1 LEDNARSKKARGEGR
16 KRADGHDVNEKD
28 ASSGKYP
35 IIIIKT
41 AIFLIFWRPRR
52 KNPGE
57 KKAEKKH
64 EETSCEVE

>member
-35 IIIIKT
+35 IIMIKT
-41 AIFLIFWRPRR
+41 ARFLISEART
-52 KNPGE
+52 
-57 KKAEKKH
+57 KKLKKKGKKQK
-64 EETSCEVE
+64 EISEVE